1 MKRFDM
7 NYEIAVIGGG
17 PAGLSAAITAAR
29 AGRKVILLEKAG
41 YLGGNATLGLPL
53 LGFLDLDGRR
63 IVGGIAQEYVNRL
76 TERGECLGHRTCPK
90 HNSVT
95 NIDPEGFKLLA
106 IEMCRDAGVDILLHV
121 EACRTEVENG
131 RIEKVV
137 LYGKGNEV
145 TVTADIFI
153 DCTGDGDVAYLAG
166 CSFEAGQPETGVLQ
180 PPTVMFTLENVD
192 TMKLYDYI
200 EEHPEEMTFSATI
213 DHRPGYDADY
223 FRASRNHV
231 FVGLRKTFDRMHAE
245 GKCPVDRE
253 TLIYI
258 KSVHDGEVYVNST
271 RLLKTDATDIFSLTN
286 AELEGHLQVPKL
298 VKMLKENV
306 VGFENC
312 FISSIAP
319 TLGVRETR
327 RFRGMKRLT
336 ADEICAGIIPEDTI
350 GLGAYKIDI
359 HSGTNRSTIF
369 RTVEQPFG
377 IPYGCLVSSEV
388 ENLMFAGRCVSMDA
402 ATLASIRVMPQCMC
416 MGQAAGQAASMAVEE
431 KILPRAVDVSRLR
444 TELYAQKAVLNMEQ
458 VQNLPVNEFCKEK
471 CL

>member
-1 MKRFDM
+1 MRRYDL

-76 TERGECLGHRTCPK
+76 TEREECLGHRTCPK

-95 NIDPEGFKLLA
+95 NIDPEGFKILA
-106 IEMCRDAGVDILLHV
+106 IEMCREAGVDVILHV
-121 EACRTEVENG
+121 ETCCTEVENG
-131 RIEKVV
+131 RLNRVV
-137 LYGKGNEV
+137 LFGKGNEISV
-145 TVTADIFI
+145 EADIFI

-166 CSFEAGQPETGVLQ
+166 CSYEAGQPDTGVLQ

-192 TMKLYDYI
+192 TMRLYDYI

-223 FRASRNHV
+223 FRASKNHV

-258 KSVHDGEVYVNST
+258 KSMNEGEVYVNST
-271 RLLKTDATDIFSLTN
+271 HLLKTDATDIFSLTN
-286 AELEGHLQVPKL
+286 AELEGQLQVSKLGSYGIVNTLITKLGFDRIGFFQDPEIFRGVLLFTDGWKSVGYNVVLFMATLVAISPELYEAAQIDGANKWQEILYITIPSILPTIVMVLILRVGNLLTKGFEQILVLYNPAVYDTADIIGTYVYRMGIGKMDFSRSAALGLFNSVVSAILVVSTNYISKKL
-298 VKMLKENV
+298 VK
-306 VGFENC
+306 
-312 FISSIAP
+312 
-319 TLGVRETR
+319 
-327 RFRGMKRLT
+327 
-336 ADEICAGIIPEDTI
+336 
-350 GLGAYKIDI
+350 
-359 HSGTNRSTIF
+359 RS
-369 RTVEQPFG
+369 
-377 IPYGCLVSSEV
+377 LW
-388 ENLMFAGRCVSMDA
+388 
-402 ATLASIRVMPQCMC
+402 
-416 MGQAAGQAASMAVEE
+416 
-431 KILPRAVDVSRLR
+431 
-444 TELYAQKAVLNMEQ
+444 
-458 VQNLPVNEFCKEK
+458 
-471 CL
+471 

>member
-1 MKRFDM
+1 MRKFDLS
-7 NYEIAVIGGG
+7 YEIAVIGGG
-17 PAGLSAAITAAR
+17 PAGLSAAIAAAR
-29 AGRKVILLEKAG
+29 AGRKVIILEKAG

-76 TERGECLGHRTCPK
+76 TERGECVGHRTCPK

-95 NIDPEGFKLLA
+95 NIDPEGFKILA
-106 IEMCRDAGVDILLHV
+106 IEMCREAGVDVILHV

-131 RIEKVV
+131 RLKEVV
-137 LYGKGNEV
+137 LFGKGNEISV
-145 TVTADIFI
+145 KADIFI
-153 DCTGDGDVAYLAG
+153 DCTGDGDVAYLSG
-166 CSFEAGQPETGVLQ
+166 CSFEAGQPGTGVLQ
-180 PPTVMFTLENVD
+180 PPTVMFTMENVD
-192 TMKLYDYI
+192 TMRLYDYI

-223 FRASRNHV
+223 FRASKNHV

-258 KSVHDGEVYVNST
+258 KSMNDGEVYVNST

-286 AELEGHLQVPKL
+286 AELEGQLQVSKL
-298 VKMLKENV
+298 AKMLKENV
-306 VGFENC
+306 VGFENS

-327 RFRGMKRLT
+327 RFKGIKELT
-336 ADEICAGIIPEDTI
+336 ADEICAGLIPDDTI
-350 GLGAYKIDI
+350 ALGAYKIDI
-359 HSGTNRSTIF
+359 HSGTDRSTLF
-369 RTVEQPFG
+369 KTVEQPFG
-377 IPYGCLVSSEV
+377 IPYGCLVSSEID
-388 ENLMFAGRCVSMDA
+388 NLMFAGRCVSVDA

-416 MGQAAGQAASMAVEE
+416 MGEAAGQAAAMAVEGSIAP
-431 KILPRAVDVSRLR
+431 KAVDVAELR
-444 TELYAQKAVLNMEQ
+444 KELYAQKAVLDMEQ
-458 VQNLPVNEFCKEK
+458 VQTLPVNEI
-471 CL
+471 

>member
-1 MKRFDM
+1 MRRYDL

-76 TERGECLGHRTCPK
+76 TEREECLGHRTCPK

-95 NIDPEGFKLLA
+95 NIDPEGFKILA
-106 IEMCRDAGVDILLHV
+106 IEMCREAGVDVILHV
-121 EACRTEVENG
+121 ETCCTEVENG
-131 RIEKVV
+131 RLNRVV
-137 LYGKGNEV
+137 LFGKGNEI
-145 TVTADIFI
+145 TVEADIFI

-166 CSFEAGQPETGVLQ
+166 CSYEAGQPDTGVLQ

-192 TMKLYDYI
+192 TMRLYDYI

-223 FRASRNHV
+223 FRASKNHV

-258 KSVHDGEVYVNST
+258 KSMNEGEVYVNST

-286 AELEGHLQVPKL
+286 AELEGQLQVSKL
-298 VKMLKENV
+298 AKMLKENV
-306 VGFENC
+306 VGFENS
-312 FISSIAP
+312 FISAIAP

-327 RFRGMKRLT
+327 RFMGIRYLT
-336 ADEICAGIIPEDTI
+336 ADEICAGLIPEDSI

-359 HSGTNRSTIF
+359 HSGTDRSTLF
-369 RTVEQPFG
+369 KTVEQPFG
-377 IPYGCLVSSEV
+377 IPYGCLVSSEIS
-388 ENLMFAGRCVSMDA
+388 NLMFAGRCVSVDA
-402 ATLASIRVMPQCMC
+402 ATLASVRVMPQCMC
-416 MGQAAGQAASMAVEE
+416 MGQAAGQAAAMAVAEHIAP
-431 KILPRAVDVSRLR
+431 KAVDVAELR
-444 TELYAQKAVLNMEQ
+444 AELYSQNAVLDMEQ
-458 VQNLPVNEFCKEK
+458 VDTLPVNEI
-471 CL
+471 